1 MTTIYDIAQ
10 GLHYD
15 LSETIPLNLEKFS
28 PFEFTVG
35 EISLPVKFPFT
46 KRNTKA
52 MGLVNNINL
61 LAHPK
66 TSREVLVS
74 HGSFQRNGQLTIL
87 KAKEGD
93 YIEGNII
100 FSNSVFYRKAH
111 NTAMEDIFNI
121 ERTDYSTAEG
131 WTEYFAKVMTGWNG
145 IQDDFRVFEVLCK
158 DPLSNRVYG
167 RLNELSHM
175 PLNPNRVL
183 LGKLKHINQIQVN
196 IIYDGEP
203 LQVTLLPGH
212 NITPFLTL
220 NYVIGTIFN
229 HFGYTINLNLLRSNI
244 PFYDDITVLNNTSDT
259 IVGGRLNY
267 SMLVPTCSA
276 AEFLRS
282 VSLLLGCGFSFNGKD
297 VVPVLA
303 EQKYAAQPIDN
314 IKPKDFTHYLS
325 SPYEVIFESKKSLVL
340 SSNAINEEL
349 SYKIPLNQ
357 TPDIL
362 TYNDLNEYFTENTH
376 IQFDSDDGIKYILY
390 QQPEELARIRYALT
404 SDFSWP
410 ASYSGSRGID
420 LSLTEALRTTKN
432 NNFLNFFDQPNV
444 YHYQKIVALF
454 GSQTP
459 SNFKVENHAA
469 EYKVEGKHT
478 LIPDII
484 ESILE
489 RRDYVSLNY
498 YDPFQD
504 EEIFPKAFI
513 GDIRRLNSRLSIE
526 EEEGGDKKDCPI
538 MFAYARRGVVK
549 IPAQDPGTYVWAVHF
564 YGSSSTNDI
573 TFDPATEANEY
584 IEASLNFSGWKGVYN
599 RSYKQLARV
608 LSKSPIE
615 IKASLNLPLNE
626 LDYIE
631 SGNPVLIQGNLLL
644 PKSLKYTLE
653 NNRARVTEA
662 VFITLRNYID
672 EDEIDEQALN
682 QQILNQ

>member
-1 MTTIYDIAQ
+1 
-10 GLHYD
+10 
-15 LSETIPLNLEKFS
+15 
-28 PFEFTVG
+28 
-35 EISLPVKFPFT
+35 
-46 KRNTKA
+46 
-52 MGLVNNINL
+52 
-61 LAHPK
+61 
-66 TSREVLVS
+66 
-74 HGSFQRNGQLTIL
+74 
-87 KAKEGD
+87 
-93 YIEGNII
+93 
-100 FSNSVFYRKAH
+100 
-111 NTAMEDIFNI
+111 
-121 ERTDYSTAEG
+121 
-131 WTEYFAKVMTGWNG
+131 
-145 IQDDFRVFEVLCK
+145 
-158 DPLSNRVYG
+158 
-167 RLNELSHM
+167 
-175 PLNPNRVL
+175 
-183 LGKLKHINQIQVN
+183 
-196 IIYDGEP
+196 
-203 LQVTLLPGH
+203 
-212 NITPFLTL
+212 
-220 NYVIGTIFN
+220 
-229 HFGYTINLNLLRSNI
+229 
-244 PFYDDITVLNNTSDT
+244 
-259 IVGGRLNY
+259 
-267 SMLVPTCSA
+267 MLVPTCSA

-420 LSLTEALRTTKN
+420 LSLTEALSTTKN